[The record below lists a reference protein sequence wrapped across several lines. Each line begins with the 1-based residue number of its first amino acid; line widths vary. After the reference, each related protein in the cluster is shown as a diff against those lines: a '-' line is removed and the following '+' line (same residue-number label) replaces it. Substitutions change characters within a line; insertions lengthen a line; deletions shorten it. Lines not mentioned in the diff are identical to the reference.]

1 MNKSDLKKILKQGA
15 VIEEK
20 VDHLI
25 QEEQKVEK
33 NVEEVKQEET
43 VIAQVE
49 SKRKRFVRRLAK
61 HKFLFS
67 MVASLGVVL
76 VWRGLWDVTAEL
88 PVLKDSLVALLI
100 GFAIIWFLEKYSEI

>member
-1 MNKSDLKKILKQGA
+1 MNKSDLKKILRQGA

>member
-1 MNKSDLKKILKQGA
+1 MNQTDVKKILQQGEA
-15 VIEEK
+15 IEDK
-20 VDHLI
+20 VDQLL
-25 QEEQKVEK
+25 QEEQRVEK

-49 SKRKRFVRRLAK
+49 TKRKRFVRKLAK